1 MSDNLDAPL
10 LPEASPSLA
19 IACATGGF
27 KSVFV
32 HGVLSALEMAGVRAD
47 AYAAASSS
55 VFPAICA
62 AIGQADEIGLRYW
75 RGALHTLNQ
84 AGNGMSEVV
93 LQSIADSSHLLHRHL
108 FRPGVPRFLIAV
120 SAVRTAVGAALTQGD
135 GARRL
140 GRKLLLSAARRDRT
154 WVDEHLAP
162 VLFDTTPAD
171 GEQRLTPDNIDEVIY
186 ASTRMLHAWTI
197 PSAIENR
204 AYVDAAYTCLCP
216 ALEMARRGYR
226 TIIAVVNEP
235 GPAYTDMFQN
245 DLIPDEWNGIPIHI
259 IQPDRDLATMGA
271 NFTAISEAGLVSV
284 YDYGKTKGRE
294 FLQTY
299 SDYQEQDREK
309 EKKDSWVFVATQDSR
324 VMSKSPMQ
332 DQTL

>member
-10 LPEASPSLA
+10 FPEASPASPSLA
-19 IACATGGF
+19 IACASGGF

-75 RGALHTLNQ
+75 RGALHTLNLP
-84 AGNGMSEVV
+84 GNGMSEVV
-93 LQSIADSSHLLHRHL
+93 LQSIADSSHLLHQHL
-108 FRPGVPRFLIAV
+108 FQPGVPRLLIAV
-120 SAVRTAVGAALTQGD
+120 SAVRTMAGAELTQGD

-140 GRKLLLSAARRDRT
+140 GRKLLLSAAQRDRT
-154 WVDEHLAP
+154 WVDEHLSP
-162 VLFDTTPAD
+162 VLFDTTASD
-171 GEQRLTPDNIDEVIY
+171 DEWRLTPENIDEVIY

-197 PSAIENR
+197 PAAIENH
-204 AYVDAAYTCLCP
+204 AYVDASYTCLCP
-216 ALEMARRGYR
+216 ALETARRGYR

-235 GPAYTDMFQN
+235 GPVYTDMFQN
-245 DLIPDEWNGIPIHI
+245 ALIPDEWNGIPIHI
-259 IQPDRDLATMGA
+259 IQSDRDLATMGA
-271 NFTAISEAGLVSV
+271 NFTTITEAGLVSV

-299 SDYQEQDREK
+299 GGY
-309 EKKDSWVFVATQDSR
+309 
-324 VMSKSPMQ
+324 
-332 DQTL
+332 

>member
-1 MSDNLDAPL
+1 MSDHLDAPL
-10 LPEASPSLA
+10 FSEASPSSLSLA
-19 IACATGGF
+19 IACASGGF

-32 HGVLSALEMAGVRAD
+32 HGVLSALAMAGVQAN

-75 RGALHTLNQ
+75 RGALHALNQ
-84 AGNGMSEVV
+84 PGNGMSEVV
-93 LQSIADSSHLLHRHL
+93 LQSIADSSHLLHKSL
-108 FRPGVPRFLIAV
+108 FQPGVPRLLIAV
-120 SAVRTAVGAALTQGD
+120 SAVQTTMGVELTQGD

-140 GRKLLLSAARRDRT
+140 GRKLLLSAARRDHS
-154 WVDEHLAP
+154 WVDEHLAS
-162 VLFDTTPAD
+162 VLFDTAASD
-171 GEQRLTPDNIDEVIY
+171 GEQRLTPENIDAVIY

-197 PSAIENR
+197 PATIEKR
-204 AYVDAAYTCLCP
+204 AYIDASYTCVCP

-235 GPAYTDMFQN
+235 GPVYTDMFQHA
-245 DLIPDEWNGIPIHI
+245 LIPDEWNDIPIHI
-259 IQPDRDLATMGA
+259 IQPDRDLATIGTG
-271 NFTAISEAGLVSV
+271 FTSVTEAGLVSV

-299 SDYQEQDREK
+299 GGY
-309 EKKDSWVFVATQDSR
+309 
-324 VMSKSPMQ
+324 
-332 DQTL
+332 